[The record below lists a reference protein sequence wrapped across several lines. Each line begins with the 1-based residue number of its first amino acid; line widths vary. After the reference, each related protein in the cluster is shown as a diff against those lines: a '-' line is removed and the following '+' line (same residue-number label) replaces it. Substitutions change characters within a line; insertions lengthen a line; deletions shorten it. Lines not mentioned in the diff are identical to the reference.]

1 MLPDSVFSCIFVA
14 QMLLKQQICCPNS
27 TKFTS
32 GEFLHHA
39 APHSYKQHHLA
50 TRMNTR
56 IQIPKHCQLCGQAFV
71 AQTTTTRYC
80 GDNCSKRAYKLR
92 KKEEKIQ
99 QALSE
104 QINTANEVKPQ
115 TLQSLQTL
123 QPVFNLKNKEF
134 LSVQEAADLLGASR
148 WTIQR
153 LVQRNVLNAAKLGRR
168 TILKRSEID
177 NLFKTDG
184 K

>member
-1 MLPDSVFSCIFVA
+1 MY
-14 QMLLKQQICCPNS
+14 ICCPDVAKATNLLPKLNKIYKWRVPAPCS
-27 TKFTS
+27 TTQLQTAPS
-32 GEFLHHA
+32 GT
-39 APHSYKQHHLA
+39 K
-50 TRMNTR
+50 MNTR

-123 QPVFNLKNKEF
+123 QPHLNLKTKEF